1 MPRIYK
7 NICQCVKLKKS
18 KKSSKT
24 TKTTKTTKK
33 KNLNKNKININVS
46 SAGSSVVPYQQQ
58 YKLQN
63 QELYNFF
70 PTNHT
75 LNIKHSFAPSDR
87 PFNLNSIV
95 QNEPEENLLNLLK
108 LNESNQ
114 AFNFD
119 EVYSEKADDPSI
131 SAFFEPLKASSEKI
145 EILNKPYQPQGL
157 EKVIYPEE
165 QLYNKQKIYWIYINL
180 KKYKLKMLKKLEEV
194 DHPKD

>member
-18 KKSSKT
+18 KKTSKT
-24 TKTTKTTKK
+24 QTKTTKK

-58 YKLQN
+58 YQPQN
-63 QELYNFF
+63 QELYKFF

-95 QNEPEENLLNLLK
+95 QNEPEEK
-108 LNESNQ
+108 LFTLIKRINS
-114 AFNFD
+114 
-119 EVYSEKADDPSI
+119 SI
-131 SAFFEPLKASSEKI
+131 
-145 EILNKPYQPQGL
+145 
-157 EKVIYPEE
+157 
-165 QLYNKQKIYWIYINL
+165 
-180 KKYKLKMLKKLEEV
+180 
-194 DHPKD
+194 